1 MNMMNSRS
9 TMFCLGTLVVAV
21 IVAGPVGAV
30 ADEKTSQQI
39 KALGPFEKLDVQPG
53 EVQLR
58 DRYDR
63 VQVVVTGVR
72 ADGSVVDLTGLSRF
86 TVETAGVVSASGSRI
101 NALGNGRTS
110 LRVDAGGHTRRIP
123 VQVTGFQKSRVVRF
137 ETGLLA
143 ALSKQGCNSGG
154 CHGAPSGKG
163 GFRLSLR
170 GFNPPLDVQTLIR
183 EQFARRTNPLD
194 PSESLLLRKPTMQ
207 VAHGGGQQLQADDPA
222 YGLIHGW
229 IGEGCRPDP
238 DGAARCVRTEVFP
251 RDRVV
256 KSPATSQQLRV
267 VAHFS
272 DGSSRDITHL
282 AVYSSSNAG
291 LATVDRRGLVTGGGT
306 GQTGILVRFLDKMQA
321 ARVTLIENRPGFV
334 WPNPVSA
341 NKVDQL
347 VHGRLQVL
355 QVPPSPASSDGQF
368 LRRVSL
374 DLTGLLP
381 TVEST
386 RAFLSDKRPGKRGR
400 LIERLLVSD
409 EHALFWASKW
419 ADMFRVTRGQLGS
432 RGVDKFHRWLVA
444 SIQDNRPYDQFVTDL
459 LTSQGDTFGNPAAN
473 YFRAAADTSDA
484 TETTARHFLGIRI
497 QCAKCHNHPYERWT
511 QANYYGIAAF
521 FNRIQRTK
529 PDKSGN
535 LVVWVARR
543 GELNDPNSGQ
553 PAVPWLPMT
562 GPAPIKDGEAD
573 RRVVL
578 ARWLV
583 GENNPLF
590 ARVEVNR
597 LWAWVWGRGIIEPAD
612 DFRASNPPANPEL
625 LNWLEA
631 EFRRSGFDRR
641 HILRLILASRTYQRD
656 SLATGEN
663 RRDTDSFSHAM
674 VRRMTAEQILDAICQ
689 VTGVPETY
697 GDLPPGTRATQLPS
711 PEGTPVFLRVFGK
724 PKRETS
730 CDCERDSGSNLTQF
744 LVLANGGLVNG
755 KVAHAKNRFR
765 LQIARGWS
773 DTRIVEDLI
782 VAAYNRLP
790 TDQEMK
796 TALAHVAQRPKKRE
810 EAHEDIQ
817 WAILNSKEFLF
828 QH

>member
-1 MNMMNSRS
+1 MMNLQS
-9 TMFCLGTLVVAV
+9 TRCCLTVPLVAV
-21 IVAGPVGAV
+21 ILAGWVRVGS
-30 ADEKTSQQI
+30 ADETSP
-39 KALGPFEKLDVQPG
+39 KLAALGPFEKLQVQPA
-53 EVQLR
+53 EIHLR

-63 VQVVVTGVR
+63 VQMVVTGVR
-72 ADGSVVDLTGLSRF
+72 SDGSLVDLTALASFSAGS
-86 TVETAGVVSASGSRI
+86 TGVVSVVGSRVSV
-101 NALGNGRTS
+101 LGDGQTT
-110 LRVDAGGHTRRIP
+110 LRVGVGKHTRMVP
-123 VQVTGFQKSRVVRF
+123 VRAEGFNRSPVVRF

-194 PSESLLLRKPTMQ
+194 PPQSLLLRKPTMR

-222 YGLIHGW
+222 YALIHGW
-229 IGEGCRPDP
+229 IGEGCQPDP
-238 DGAARCVRTEVFP
+238 DGSPRCVRTEVFP
-251 RDRVV
+251 ADRVI
-256 KSPATSQQLRV
+256 KSPASSQQLRV

-291 LATVDRRGLVTGGGT
+291 LATVDRQGVVTGSGT
-306 GQTGILVRFLDKMQA
+306 GQVGILVRFLDQMQA
-321 ARVTLIENRPGFV
+321 ARVTLIENRPGFA
-334 WPNPVSA
+334 WPDPAAV

-347 VHGRLQVL
+347 VHDRLKVL
-355 QVPPSPASSDGQF
+355 QVPPSPDSSEGQF
-368 LRRVSL
+368 LRRVTL

-386 RAFLSDKRPGKRGR
+386 RAFLDDKRPNKRDL

-444 SIQDNRPYDQFVTDL
+444 SIQDNRPYDRFVTDL
-459 LTSQGDTFGNPAAN
+459 LTAQGDTFSNPAAN

-511 QANYYGIAAF
+511 QKNYYGIGAF

-543 GELNDPNSGQ
+543 GELDDPNTGQ

-562 GPAPIKDGEAD
+562 GPASIKDGEAD

-578 ARWLV
+578 THWLV
-583 GENNPLF
+583 GQDNPLF

-625 LNWLEA
+625 LDWLEE
-631 EFRRSGFDRR
+631 EFLRTGFDRR
-641 HILRLILASRTYQRD
+641 HILRLILRSRTYQRD
-656 SLATGEN
+656 SLGTSEN
-663 RRDTDSFSHAM
+663 HRDIDSFSHAL
-674 VRRMTAEQILDAICQ
+674 VRRLTAEQILDAICQ

-730 CDCERDSGSNLTQF
+730 CDCERDTGSNLTQF

-765 LQIARGWS
+765 VQIAKGWS
-773 DTRIVEDLI
+773 DTRIIEDLI
-782 VAAYNRLP
+782 LAAYNRLP

-796 TALAHVAQRPKKRE
+796 TALAHIAQRPTKRE

>member
-1 MNMMNSRS
+1 M
-9 TMFCLGTLVVAV
+9 LVAV
-21 IVAGPVGAV
+21 AASVVTGSVRTAS
-30 ADEKTSQQI
+30 ADETSERI
-39 KALGPFEKLDVQPG
+39 AALGPFEKLEVQPA
-53 EVQLR
+53 EIHLK
-58 DRYDR
+58 DRYDYA
-63 VQVVVTGVR
+63 QMVVTGVR
-72 ADGSVVDLTGLSRF
+72 SDGSVVDLTGLARF
-86 TVETAGVVSASGSRI
+86 TVEATGIVLVSGSRI
-101 NALGNGRTS
+101 AALADGRTT
-110 LRVDAGGHTRRIP
+110 LRIDAAARSHRVP
-123 VQVTGFQKSRVVRF
+123 VRVVGFKKSRVVRF

-194 PSESLLLRKPTMQ
+194 PPRSLLLRKPTMR

-222 YGLIHGW
+222 YKLIHGW

-238 DGAARCVRTEVFP
+238 DGTARCVRTEVFP

-256 KSPATSQQLRV
+256 SSPASSQQLRV

-282 AVYSSSNAG
+282 AVYSSSNEG
-291 LATVDRRGLVTGGGT
+291 LATVDRQGLVIGSGT
-306 GQTGILVRFLDKMQA
+306 GQVGILIRFLDRMQA
-321 ARVTLIENRPGFV
+321 ARVTLIENRPGFA
-334 WPNPVSA
+334 WPNPAAA
-341 NKVDQL
+341 NRVDRL
-347 VHGRLQVL
+347 VHDRLKVL
-355 QVPPSPASSDGQF
+355 QVPPSPDSSESQF
-368 LRRVSL
+368 LRRVTL

-386 RAFLSDKRPGKRGR
+386 REFLADKRPDKRDR
-400 LIERLLVSD
+400 LIERLLISD
-409 EHALFWASKW
+409 EHALFWAGKW

-459 LTSQGDTFGNPAAN
+459 LTAQGDTFSNPAAN
-473 YFRAAADTSDA
+473 YYRAAADTSDA

-543 GELNDPNSGQ
+543 GELDDPNSGQ

-562 GPAPIKDGEAD
+562 GPAPIEDGEAD
-573 RRVVL
+573 RRVLL

-583 GENNPLF
+583 GEDNPLF

-625 LNWLEA
+625 LDWLED
-631 EFRRSGFDRR
+631 EFRRTGFNRR
-641 HILRLILASRTYQRD
+641 HVLRLILRSRTYQRD
-656 SLATGEN
+656 SLSINEN
-663 RRDTDSFSHAM
+663 RRDIDSFSHAL

-697 GDLPPGTRATQLPS
+697 GGLPPGTRATQLPS

-730 CDCERDSGSNLTQF
+730 CDCERDTGSNLTQF

-765 LQIARGWS
+765 VQIAKGWS
-773 DTRIVEDLI
+773 DTRIIEDLML
-782 VAAYNRLP
+782 AAYNRLP
-790 TDQEMK
+790 TDQETK
-796 TALAHVAQRPKKRE
+796 TALEHIAQRPKNRE